1 MKPKINKL
9 NKRGGGKAIS
19 GEPRKPDLISQ
30 IYNL

>member
-9 NKRGGGKAIS
+9 NKGGGEAIL